1 MLGLS
6 TLQIKGFVDDGLI
19 TPRRDD
25 KGNEA
30 FSFQDLVLLR
40 TAKGLIDAKIP
51 VRRVRTALEKV
62 REQLP
67 SGRPLSGVHIFA
79 DGREVLVQVGDEVW
93 NPESGQTLINFGVST
108 LAKKAEP
115 FARRVAAAA
124 RDRADDLE
132 AEDWFELAT
141 ELEMTAA
148 DEAVDAYQR
157 ALELDPNHADA
168 HLNLG
173 RLRHEEADFEAAERH
188 YRAAL
193 ELADDETT
201 ARFNLGVV
209 LEDQGRFDEAL
220 ETYFAVLEFDPS
232 YADAH
237 YNLAGLYERLDRKDT
252 AVRHLKAYKSLL
264 EG

>member
-6 TLQIKGFVDDGLI
+6 TLQIKGFVDAGLI

-25 KGNEA
+25 DGNEA
-30 FSFQDLVLLR
+30 FSFQDLGLLR

-67 SGRPLSGVHIFA
+67 SGRPLTGVHIFA
-79 DGREVLVQVGDEVW
+79 DGREVLVQAGNEVW

-115 FARRVAAAA
+115 FARRAAAAA
-124 RDRADDLE
+124 RDRADDLD
-132 AEDWFELAT
+132 AEDWFDLAT

-148 DEAVDAYQR
+148 DEAVDAYRR

-173 RLRHEEADFEAAERH
+173 RLRHEEADFGAAERH
-188 YRAAL
+188 YRVAL
-193 ELADDETT
+193 ELANDETT

-209 LEDQGRFDEAL
+209 LEDQGRFDEAR
-220 ETYFAVLEFDPS
+220 ETYLAVLEFDSS

-237 YNLAGLYERLDRKDT
+237 YNLAGLYERLDQKDT